1 MGESEVQMS
10 KNTFLK
16 FLPIPVLLLAVLAC
30 DITGT
35 PAPTPD
41 KLGTIVAETLTSIP
55 VTPTQTVATPD
66 QAIFSPIPP
75 LPSSTPEAVGTRY
88 VYTQA
93 QNVNLRVNPGRLF
106 KVSRVLAQGTRLQL
120 LGFAPGRQWLNV
132 VNDEGV
138 IGWVGIDFV
147 TGGSD
152 GPQPPVV
159 EPKDVQAVTGTV
171 LDVNGNPIG
180 GIGFAVVQGSQR
192 EEASTDGTGTF
203 HAFLPTK
210 FSGTW
215 TVSFVSVA
223 CTSNTMDSN
232 CNCLGGVC
240 GKPDPETV
248 LITLPM
254 STPLSFVWK

>member
-1 MGESEVQMS
+1 MS
-10 KNTFLK
+10 KNTLLK
-16 FLPIPVLLLAVLAC
+16 SILILVLVLAVLAC
-30 DITGT
+30 GVTGT

-41 KLGTIVAETLTSIP
+41 KLGTVVAETLTSMPVVPTQAESTLVP
-55 VTPTQTVATPD
+55 VTFT
-66 QAIFSPIPP
+66 PIPA
-75 LPSSTPEAVGTRY
+75 LASSTPDAVGAWY

-132 VNDEGV
+132 VNDERV
-138 IGWVGIDFV
+138 IGWVGADFV

-159 EPKDVQAVTGTV
+159 NPKDVLMVTGTV
-171 LDVNGNPIG
+171 LDVSGNPVG
-180 GIGFAVVQGSQR
+180 GIGFAIVQGSQR
-192 EEASTDGTGTF
+192 EDASTDGTGTF
-203 HAFLPTK
+203 YAFLPTK

-215 TVSFVSVA
+215 DVSFVSVA

-232 CNCLGGVC
+232 CKCLGGTC
-240 GKPDPETV
+240 GKPDPEV
-248 LITLPM
+248 VSITLPL

>member
-1 MGESEVQMS
+1 MKKSIC
-10 KNTFLK
+10 LK
-16 FLPIPVLLLAVLAC
+16 FLPVLILLFAVIAC
-30 DITGT
+30 GVLRA

-41 KLGTIVAETLTSIP
+41 TLGTIVAETLTSMPI
-55 VTPTQTVATPD
+55 TPTRAKATPD

-75 LPSSTPEAVGTRY
+75 LPSSTPEAIGTRY

-93 QNVNLRVNPGRLF
+93 ENVNLRVNPGRLF

-147 TGGSD
+147 KGGFD
-152 GPQPPVV
+152 GLQLPVIN
-159 EPKDVQAVTGTV
+159 PKDVQVVTGTV
-171 LDVNGNPIG
+171 LDVNGNPVS
-180 GIGFAVVQGSQR
+180 GIGFSVVQGGQR
-192 EEASTDGTGTF
+192 EEASTDETGTF

-210 FSGTW
+210 FSGAW
-215 TVSFVSVA
+215 DVSFVSVA
-223 CTSNTMDSN
+223 CTSNMMDSN

-240 GKPDPETV
+240 GKSDPEAVSIV
-248 LITLPM
+248 LPI
-254 STPLSFVWK
+254 SAPLSFVWK

>member
-1 MGESEVQMS
+1 MEKIEVPM
-10 KNTFLK
+10 KKITFLK
-16 FLPIPVLLLAVLAC
+16 FLPVPALFFVIAC
-30 DITGT
+30 EVIGT

-41 KLGTIVAETLTSIP
+41 TLGTVVAETLTSMP
-55 VTPTQTVATPD
+55 VIPTQAVSTPD

-75 LPSSTPEAVGTRY
+75 LANPTPEAVGTWY

-106 KVSRVLAQGTRLQL
+106 KVSRVLAQGKRLQL

-132 VNDEGV
+132 VNDEGI

-159 EPKDVQAVTGTV
+159 NPKDVQVLTGKV
-171 LDVNGNPIG
+171 LDVSGNPIS
-180 GIGFAVVQGSQR
+180 GIRFALEQGSQR
-192 EEASTDGTGTF
+192 EETSTDGTGTF
-203 HAFLPTK
+203 YAFLPTK

-215 TVSFVSVA
+215 NVIFVSVA
-223 CTSNTMDSN
+223 CTSNTMDLN
-232 CNCLGGVC
+232 CNCLGDVC
-240 GKPDPETV
+240 GKPDPEMV
-248 LITLPM
+248 SITLPI
-254 STPLSFVWK
+254 SAPLSFVWK